1 MMARVLLVVALYA
14 GVALGQSAPAFVPA
28 ISMQDQFGQTHDVK
42 SYRGHVVVLVYGDK
56 ASAKANSAVGETI
69 HVHFHPTAK
78 GKSPAEARRA
88 PVKVVEGA
96 PAAAKVPGVYA
107 LPVACIGKVPI
118 GQRIIAAMI
127 RNNSPVV
134 PVLLDFGDVMKTTF
148 PFKAGVPNV
157 VVLDAEGRYRYS
169 AAGAPTPEGTARL
182 LAAIEALRKEA
193 VQAR

>member
-14 GVALGQSAPAFVPA
+14 GVTFGQSAPALVPSV
-28 ISMQDQFGQTHDVK
+28 SMNDQFGNTHDVR

-56 ASAKANSAVGETI
+56 ASAKANAAVGETI

-88 PVKVVEGA
+88 PVKPVEGA
-96 PAAAKVPGVYA
+96 PAGAKVPEVYA
-107 LPVACIGKVPI
+107 LPVACIGKVPV

-148 PFKAGVPNV
+148 PFQAGVPNV
-157 VVLDAEGRYRYS
+157 VVLDAQGRYRYA
-169 AAGAPTPEGTARL
+169 AAGTPTPEGTARL
-182 LAAIEALRKEA
+182 LATIEALRKEA
-193 VQAR
+193 VGAK